1 MSTVHYHSL
10 VVKQVIEETEAA
22 ISLRFEVPESLRSL
36 YQYQPGQFLT
46 LRVPWDGG
54 QQLRC
59 YSMSSS
65 PELDEELQVSIK
77 RVEGGRV
84 SNYLCDHIK
93 AGDSIDVMP
102 PSGVFV
108 PKSFDDELLLF
119 AGGSGITPVYSILR
133 TALVKGN
140 ARIRL
145 IYANRDEES
154 VIFKDSLKKLQ
165 ADYPNRLEVI
175 HLLESLSGIPSQ
187 LFLTSLASAMS
198 PSSKVFICGPA
209 PFMDA
214 VELALFHLDIPKSAI
229 HLERF
234 VAPSADSVSSSENV
248 TMSDTFSECDTTVEI
263 GSNTHRFAWKPD
275 ETLLNAAERSGVEL
289 PYSCCSGLC
298 ASCMCEVV
306 EGEVSMLV
314 NEVLD
319 ERDIKQ
325 NLILSC
331 QAIPHSDIVKIRFT

>member
-1 MSTVHYHSL
+1 MQATQYYSL
-10 VVKQVIEETEAA
+10 VVKHVVQETEDA
-22 ISLRFEVPESLRSL
+22 ISLQFDVPQAARSL
-36 YQYQPGQFLT
+36 FHYQPGQFIT
-46 LRVPWDGG
+46 LRVTINGES
-54 QQLRC
+54 QVRC

-65 PELDEELQVSIK
+65 PEVDDFLQVSVK
-77 RVEGGRV
+77 RVKDGRV
-84 SNYLCDHIK
+84 SNYLCDNIK
-93 AGDSIDVMP
+93 SGDVVEIMP

-108 PKSFDDELLLF
+108 PKHFNDELLLF

-133 TALVKGN
+133 TALTQGN

-145 IYANRDEES
+145 IYANRDQQS
-154 VIFKDSLKKLQ
+154 VIFKDALKTLQ
-165 ADYPNRLEVI
+165 ADYPQRLEVI

-187 LFLTSLASAMS
+187 SLLTSLASGMQ
-198 PSSKVFICGPA
+198 SSSQVFICGPG

-214 VELALFHLDIPKSAI
+214 VESALVNVDIPSSAI

-234 VAPSADSVSSSENV
+234 VASSSNDKPIQSGPDDEI
-248 TMSDTFSECDTTVEI
+248 TTCETTLEI
-263 GSNTHRFAWKPD
+263 GRETHQFSWQSD
-275 ETLLNAAERSGVEL
+275 ETLLDAAEKAGLEL

-306 EGEVSMLV
+306 DGEVSMLV

-331 QAIPHSDIVKIRFT
+331 QAIPHSKTAKIRFT